1 MRGFLKA
8 GLVWLVLVGAFGLAS
23 GEDIEARIIGG
34 APANLLEGES
44 FAILM
49 AKFTW
54 GSGDDFLW
62 QPACGASY
70 IGDGLVMTAAHCIR
84 DREYKIWLGDPGN
97 KMGYE
102 SLSCGP
108 SACTVVPTA
117 PIADEVYTALKPA
130 FNSEL
135 YDINVSGQVRDI
147 LVHKNYKVT
156 TLANDIALIRL
167 AAAPASIFVDP
178 IGLPTSNDFPS
189 LAFSN
194 RNVTVIGLGD
204 TTYSTDTFKASS
216 DLLKLDLPAVTAAAC
231 SSRYSSY
238 NDDIMVCAGF
248 ANGFDGSDRKDSCQ
262 GDSGGPLMHNPGGGY
277 IQYGIVSFGLN
288 CADTYGVYADVY
300 GLSYW
305 IDNVKAFWLESIDF
319 DWSVDFGTTE
329 ESMSRSVNWE
339 ITNDSGR
346 QISLGSWDYNDL
358 STGFSVGSNQCGS
371 TLSRDQTCS
380 IRFDANFN
388 SVGSYDGEVFFNADG
403 KIYELKFIA
412 AVTDPSTTT
421 NRFSGS
427 GGAFS
432 PFWLLFMVPLALFR
446 RTRKGPLLL
455 VLLTTLGITACSS
468 NPFQSDPPEVVFNP
482 AITQQGLEFS
492 VMSNGCTVENHL
504 LLRVK
509 GDEVEVVR
517 TQPDMCRA
525 MPQLKRFVMPLPEQE
540 TVWQLVNPVRYSNRV
555 SRGG

>member
-8 GLVWLVLVGAFGLAS
+8 GLVWLVLVGVDGLAIA
-23 GEDIEARIIGG
+23 EENQPRIIGG
-34 APANLLEGES
+34 VNAGPNESQFYAALMSKYQWGNGANDYIWE
-44 FAILM
+44 
-49 AKFTW
+49 
-54 GSGDDFLW
+54 
-62 QPACGASY
+62 PVCGASY
-70 IGDGLVMTAAHCIR
+70 IGDGLLLTAAHCISSSG
-84 DREYKIWLGDPGN
+84 YKVLLGDPTG
-97 KMGYE
+97 KLGYQ
-102 SLSCGP
+102 SCNSGV
-108 SACTVVPTA
+108 CTVSSVPPA
-117 PIADEVYTALKPA
+117 GGGEQYAGLFKVSEADLLNIRVTGQ
-130 FNSEL
+130 NQ
-135 YDINVSGQVRDI
+135 DIF
-147 LVHKNYKVT
+147 VHKYYSDFT
-156 TLANDIALIRL
+156 NDIALIRL
-167 AAAPASIFVDP
+167 ATIPDGATPVNLPVNSFSTF
-178 IGLPTSNDFPS
+178 IGSNFT
-189 LAFSN
+189 A
-194 RNVTVIGLGD
+194 IGLGD
-204 TTYSTDTFKASS
+204 TNEDRNVFQASK
-216 DLLKLDLPAVTAAAC
+216 DLLKVDLPAISASAC
-231 SSRYSSY
+231 ASQYPNY
-238 NDDIMVCAGF
+238 DDDMMVCAGYT
-248 ANGFDGSDRKDSCQ
+248 NGTDAGNPKDSCQ
-262 GDSGGPLMHNPGGGY
+262 GDSGGPLFINNGAVGNY
-277 IQYGIVSFGLN
+277 TQYGIVSFGLN
-288 CADTYGVYADVY
+288 CAETYGVYSDVY
-300 GLSYW
+300 GLKYW

-540 TVWQLVNPVRYSNRV
+540 MVWQLVNPVRYSNRV